1 MFVSLCSKALHMESR
16 PRIRIDLSPVD
27 KLAEILAW
35 TVLIMIWAIV
45 LLNYSSLP
53 GIIPVHRDA
62 SGDIDG
68 YGDKSAIF
76 VEPAIATIFV
86 AGLTFLNR
94 FPHVFNYAVK
104 ITAENARRQYVAAT
118 RLIRYL
124 KLGIV
129 VISLIITITTIGAAH
144 GGLTSAG
151 IWLLPCI
158 TGIIAVPV
166 IYFGSK
172 MLKK

>member
-1 MFVSLCSKALHMESR
+1 MFVSLCSKALYMESR
-16 PRIRIDLSPVD
+16 PRIQLELSQAD
-27 KLAEILAW
+27 KIAEILAW
-35 TVLIMIWAIV
+35 TMLITVWVAV

-53 GIIPVHRDA
+53 DIIPVHRNA
-62 SGDIDG
+62 SGDIDAS
-68 YGDKSAIF
+68 GDKSAIF

-129 VISLIITITTIGAAH
+129 VISLIITITTIGAAY
-144 GGLTSAG
+144 GGLTSG

-158 TGIIAVPV
+158 TGVIAAPV

-172 MLKK
+172 LLKK